1 MRDPRA
7 VSRRESAMGFSEVSI
22 MSRRREFVKLAR
34 QEGANVRELCRRYEI
49 SPTTA
54 HKWSGRGA
62 TPTETYGERSGR
74 PLHCP
79 QRTEKSTER
88 KILSIRDAHPVWN
101 ARKVRRLL

>member
-1 MRDPRA
+1 
-7 VSRRESAMGFSEVSI
+7 MGWKEVSI

-54 HKWSGRGA
+54 YKWIGRGSD
-62 TPTETYGERSGR
+62 PTETYGDRSRR

-79 QRTEKSTER
+79 HRTEESTER

-101 ARKVRRLL
+101 ARKVRRLLVGQLD